1 MTLILASIITKEGG
15 RLLLS
20 RHFVDSIP
28 KEGLERT
35 LAKFPSLI
43 KERGDEEQQCYID
56 CGAIRYLFR
65 SIDEE
70 HFIVL
75 LSNPTSF
82 TSSLPEEIEA
92 LDYCYRL
99 VEQYIPKD
107 DILGQDGIPIAIM
120 SNSLEII
127 LSWDEV
133 ISSGLA
139 LPESIDWSSLAQS
152 LEMESAEEAIQEAIL
167 KEQERETKDLA
178 KKKLKQIEIDRKAAA
193 SGILSGGSGCI
204 SGRGGSSSGGNL
216 SFQQQ
221 QLQLQQQQ
229 PHYNQQPQPHQ
240 YQAHHTQH
248 APHTPTES
256 GGMKFGSKF

>member
-1 MTLILASIITKEGG
+1 MTLIVASIITKEGG

-35 LAKFPSLI
+35 LAKFPSLL

-75 LSNPTSF
+75 LSNPTFF

-107 DILGQDGIPIAIM
+107 DILGEDGIPIAIM

-139 LPESIDWSSLAQS
+139 LPESIDWFSLAQS

-193 SGILSGGSGCI
+193 SGIVNGGL
-204 SGRGGSSSGGNL
+204 GSSSGGHL
-216 SFQQQ
+216 SFLQKQQ
-221 QLQLQQQQ
+221 QQQQ
-229 PHYNQQPQPHQ
+229 PQYNQQPQSHQ
-240 YQAHHTQH
+240 FQAHHTQH